1 MIRSILVSSFFIG
14 LVTVAQNI
22 NKMSKTQD
30 PLFFLNSLLDVTQTK
45 NIREAATVIN
55 KLTIRQSNECFF
67 THYPYFPSYW
77 MRIGTRNLKCV

>member
-55 KLTIRQSNECFF
+55 KLTIRQS
-67 THYPYFPSYW
+67 S
-77 MRIGTRNLKCV
+77 